1 MGDQTS
7 DRRPQPGR
15 LRTLASYPFR
25 LGPAHDRL
33 AWNEFGGLAVVSNL
47 SSAGDALAAVA
58 LAGSIFLS
66 VPLHAARGRT
76 ALGLVCTILP
86 FVVVAPFLGPLTD
99 RLRAGQRLIMFVGGL
114 GRVVA
119 CVMMA
124 AWIHSLLLFPA
135 AFLFLVWSKTHAVA
149 RASLVPAMVSAPEGL
164 VQANARLAVG
174 SSLASAGAA
183 GVGALVY
190 RLGGSDTVLGVA
202 SLLFAVTAAL
212 AIDLLPETR
221 PSAAPADEPPA
232 VSRPLPPP
240 AVTQAGV
247 AMAGLRAMAGFLTAL
262 VIFALRQQGAPLAWY
277 GAVALAAVAANLGGA
292 LIAPWARHLATERR
306 LVAAAALLVGATAIA
321 VTQFPGLRRRLAAV
335 VLVVVLGFGASI
347 AKTAFD
353 AIVQQEVPPGERT
366 TLFARLEGLFQA
378 SWVLGALVPTLVAL
392 PLLAGFVTMAA
403 VVLVAAAV
411 VILPLPRRPHKQP
424 KPTNPP
430 KQRHGPT
437 IRQDHAT

>member
-1 MGDQTS
+1 MGNQTP
-7 DRRPQPGR
+7 DRHSQPGR

-25 LGPAHDRL
+25 LGPADERL
-33 AWNEFGGLAVVSNL
+33 AWNGFGGLAVVSNL

-58 LAGSIFLS
+58 LAGSIFVS

-76 ALGLVCTILP
+76 ALGLICTILP
-86 FVVVAPFLGPLTD
+86 FVVVTPFLGPLTD
-99 RLRAGQRLIMFVGGL
+99 RLRAGQRLIMFAAGL

-149 RASLVPAMVSAPEGL
+149 RASLVPAVVTAPEGL
-164 VQANARLAVG
+164 IQANARLAVG
-174 SSLASAGAA
+174 SSLASGGAA

-190 RLGGSDTVLGVA
+190 RLGGSDTVLATA
-202 SLLFAVTAAL
+202 SLLFAVTAGL
-212 AIDLLPETR
+212 AIDLLPQTR
-221 PSAAPADEPPA
+221 PTAGPADEPPT
-232 VSRPLPPP
+232 VGRPLPPP

-247 AMAGLRAMAGFLTAL
+247 AMAGLRAMAGFVTAL

-292 LIAPWARHLATERR
+292 LIAPRARHLGPERR
-306 LVAAAALLVGATAIA
+306 MVAAAALLVDATAIA
-321 VTQFPGLRRRLAAV
+321 VTQFPDLRRRLAAM
-335 VLVVVLGFGASI
+335 VLVVVLGFGASV

-353 AIVQQEVPPGERT
+353 AIVQQEVPPGQRT

-378 SWVLGALVPTLVAL
+378 SWVRGALMPTLLAV
-392 PLLAGFVTMAA
+392 PLLAGIVTVAA
-403 VVLVAAAV
+403 DVLLAAAV
-411 VILPLPRRPHKQP
+411 VILPLPRQPHQQP
-424 KPTNPP
+424 KPTNPRAQP
-430 KQRHGPT
+430 HGPT
-437 IRQDHAT
+437 MRHHHVT

>member
-1 MGDQTS
+1 
-7 DRRPQPGR
+7 
-15 LRTLASYPFR
+15 
-25 LGPAHDRL
+25 
-33 AWNEFGGLAVVSNL
+33 
-47 SSAGDALAAVA
+47 
-58 LAGSIFLS
+58 
-66 VPLHAARGRT
+66 
-76 ALGLVCTILP
+76 
-86 FVVVAPFLGPLTD
+86 
-99 RLRAGQRLIMFVGGL
+99 
-114 GRVVA
+114 
-119 CVMMA
+119 
-124 AWIHSLLLFPA
+124 
-135 AFLFLVWSKTHAVA
+135 
-149 RASLVPAMVSAPEGL
+149 
-164 VQANARLAVG
+164 
-174 SSLASAGAA
+174 
-183 GVGALVY
+183 
-190 RLGGSDTVLGVA
+190 LGVA
-202 SLLFAVTAAL
+202 SLLFAVTATL

-221 PSAAPADEPPA
+221 PPAGPADEPPR
-232 VSRPLPPP
+232 VGRPLPPP

-321 VTQFPGLRRRLAAV
+321 VTQFPDLRRRLAAV

-392 PLLAGFVTMAA
+392 PLLAGFVTVAA

-430 KQRHGPT
+430 EQPPGPT
-437 IRQDHAT
+437 IRQHHAT